1 MWFYQRFILSS
12 YQSVWEGFHP
22 RFFFSSYN
30 GTIMN
35 IQRNSENRHHRVW
48 WSLKPQEWELNYK
61 RCWPQPKICEYLKP
75 WIRICYWKVMMD
87 LTEFYRASL
96 IGHALVISI
105 QSMVVS
111 QPASQQKLE
120 THYGLEVV
128 GKYIYNNMFMFE
140 MVVRTF
146 MSDLRYNR
154 ILIKRL
160 SQF

>member
-1 MWFYQRFILSS
+1 
-12 YQSVWEGFHP
+12 
-22 RFFFSSYN
+22 
-30 GTIMN
+30 
-35 IQRNSENRHHRVW
+35 
-48 WSLKPQEWELNYK
+48 
-61 RCWPQPKICEYLKP
+61 
-75 WIRICYWKVMMD
+75 MD